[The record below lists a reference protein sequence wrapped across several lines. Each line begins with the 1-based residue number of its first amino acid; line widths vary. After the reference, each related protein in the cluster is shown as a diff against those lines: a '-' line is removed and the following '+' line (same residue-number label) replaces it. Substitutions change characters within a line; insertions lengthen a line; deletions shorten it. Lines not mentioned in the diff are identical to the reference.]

1 MEVKRVVRGVYER
14 GKRYRKD
21 AAKYEKQKEQSH
33 HLVRQSRSRL
43 GDGRDFASGVAQ
55 KSQPRGRF
63 GFVPSFCFALLSA
76 SFLFYFPGY

>member
-21 AAKYEKQKEQSH
+21 AAKYEKQKEKSH
-33 HLVRQSRSRL
+33 HLERRSRSRL

-55 KSQPRGRF
+55 NSHPEG
-63 GFVPSFCFALLSA
+63 ALMRPL
-76 SFLFYFPGY
+76 